1 MSFYVVSVQPRREE
15 RFVHAAQQLTRTGG
29 DLPAEVSFYWP
40 RRKLTIRRK
49 GRKVETL
56 AAVFPGYV
64 FINAESISN
73 QVFRSLKSL
82 PGFYRFLESNDRIRP
97 LSGRDEEIV
106 AHFVKFGGIVG
117 KSTVTVDENQRIRV
131 LHGPLEGLEGMIVK
145 VDKRKQRAK
154 VRLDLYNESFLVDF
168 GFELLAPDNRENKVA
183 SANS

>member
-1 MSFYVVSVQPRREE
+1 MSFYVVSVHPRREE
-15 RFVHAAQQLTRTGG
+15 RIVHAAQLLIPTG
-29 DLPAEVSFYWP
+29 AELSFFWP

-49 GRKVETL
+49 GRRVETL

-64 FINAESISN
+64 FIDAESISS
-73 QVFRSLKSL
+73 QMYRSLKNL

-97 LSGRDEEIV
+97 LTGRDEEIV
-106 AHFVKFGGIVG
+106 AHLVKFGGVIG

-168 GFELLAPDNRENKVA
+168 GFELLAPDTREQKAVN
-183 SANS
+183 ANS